1 MKKIIQWWN
10 KFSTTNLL
18 NNDISFSYIVKYPV
32 GHSHSERLP
41 MLIAL
46 HGDGDTVD
54 NFYESALDQFK
65 TKVRIILI
73 KAPIS
78 HECGNVWPFSA
89 AQYKKYSKA
98 FSEAVDQLAI
108 KYPTNNKPILLGF
121 SGGGAMAYHQAAT
134 QGQSYA
140 YIFPISGL
148 LLNEQLHG
156 FSPNPGA
163 MVFSYHGKKDE
174 VVAFSA
180 GKNAIKLLK
189 SSGIKVNFTAFNSG
203 HHGIFNDMKTEIT
216 QVIEEK
222 LYSL

>member
-10 KFSTTNLL
+10 KSSTTNLL
-18 NNDISFSYIVKYPV
+18 NSDIGFSYIVKYPAD
-32 GHSHSERLP
+32 HSPSEHLP

-78 HECGNVWPFSA
+78 HECGDVWPFSA

-98 FSEAVDQLAI
+98 FSELVGQLVI
-108 KYPTNNKPILLGF
+108 KYPTISKPILLGF
-121 SGGGAMAYHQAAT
+121 SGGGAMAYHQAVT

-140 YIFPISGL
+140 YIFPVSGL
-148 LLNEQLHG
+148 LLNEQLDD
-156 FSPNPGA
+156 FLPNPSA
-163 MVFSYHGKKDE
+163 MVFAYHGKKDE

-180 GKNAIKLLK
+180 GQSAVKLLK
-189 SSGIKVNFTAFNSG
+189 SMKVKVNLSIFNSG
-203 HHGIFNDMKTEIT
+203 HHGIFNDIKTEIT
-216 QVIEEK
+216 HAIEEK
-222 LYSL
+222 LNSL